1 MGFVTQLKHAWNAF
15 TSPPPQIPSGSV
27 MSYNPNRRLHS
38 FVTNDRSIV
47 NAVLTRTAVDV
58 AMLDFMH
65 ADVDVNGR
73 FLGER
78 YDSGLN
84 YCLTREANIDQSAFA
99 FKQDIVTTIFEDGV
113 AAIVPVDTTHNP
125 NMTGGYDIQTMRVGK
140 VVDWQPRHVKVS
152 LYNDKVGKREDVT
165 VLKEN
170 VAIVQNPL
178 YSIMNEPN
186 STLQRLIK
194 KLSLLDISDESATS
208 QKLDM
213 IIQLPYVIKSEQ
225 RRQQA
230 NQRRKE
236 IEFQLRESELGIAYT
251 DGTEKVTQLNRP
263 VENNLQE
270 SVAYLTEQLYSQL
283 GITRELLA
291 GSASE
296 EEINNYYRRTVEPVA
311 KAIAEEFERKFLTKT
326 ARTQNQKVLYL
337 RSQFDFVTTSSLGDL
352 GDKLVR
358 NEILTSNE
366 MRSILGYRPS
376 DQPGADELR
385 NKNMPIEDTRG
396 DTSPPDVVEV
406 IE

>member
-15 TSPPPQIPSGSV
+15 TSPPPQLPSGGVST
-27 MSYNPNRRLHS
+27 YNPGRRPRS
-38 FVTNDRSIV
+38 FITNDRSIV

-58 AMLDFMH
+58 SMIDFMH
-65 ADVDVNGR
+65 VNVDDNGR
-73 FLGER
+73 FIGER
-78 YDSGLN
+78 TDSGLN
-84 YCLTREANIDQSAFA
+84 FCLTREANIDQSAFA
-99 FKQDIVTTIFEDGV
+99 FKQDIVTTMFEEGV
-113 AAIVPVDTTHNP
+113 AAVVPVDTSFNP
-125 NMTGGYDIQTMRVGK
+125 NVTGGYDILTMRVGK

-152 LYNDKVGKREDVT
+152 LYNDRSGKREDVT

-170 VAIVQNPL
+170 VAIIQNPL

-194 KLSLLDISDESATS
+194 KLSLLDVSDENATS

-225 RRQQA
+225 RKAQA
-230 NQRRKE
+230 EQRRKA

-251 DGTEKVTQLNRP
+251 DGTEKITQLNRP

-291 GSASE
+291 GNASE
-296 EEINNYYRRTVEPVA
+296 EEINNYNRRTVEPVA

-326 ARTQNQKVLYL
+326 ARTRNQRVLYL
-337 RSQFDFVTTSSLGDL
+337 RSQFDFVTTSSIGEL
-352 GDKLVR
+352 GDKLIR

-366 MRSILGYRPS
+366 MRSILGFKPS
-376 DQPGADELR
+376 SEPGADELR
-385 NKNMPIEDTRG
+385 NKNMPIDDTRG
-396 DTSPPDVVEV
+396 GISPPIEVEE
-406 IE
+406 IG